1 MKKMKKLLF
10 MTLITFN
17 SFGQINYLVIN
28 EVMVSNDTALVD
40 EYGEFDDW
48 IEIYNNGNNSI
59 NLFGYHLSDDEAE
72 LEKYSF
78 PSIDLNPDEYL
89 IIWDDDGYDK
99 QGVFHANFKMSSAG
113 ESLFFTDPD
122 LNIIDQ
128 VEWGPM
134 EADIAYARVP
144 NGVGE
149 FMIQQHTFG
158 ANNEGPTSSL
168 LSHNNDSKKIIN
180 TINILGQK
188 TNNSVNIYLEIHQD
202 YSVSKKAVL
211 NY

>member
-17 SFGQINYLVIN
+17 SFGHITYLVIN

-89 IIWDDDGYDK
+89 IIWADDGYDK

-168 LSHNNDSKKIIN
+168 LSHNNDSEKIIN

>member
-89 IIWDDDGYDK
+89 IIWADDGYDK

-188 TNNSVNIYLEIHQD
+188 TNNSVNIYFEIHQD

>member
-89 IIWDDDGYDK
+89 IIWADDGYDK

>member
-89 IIWDDDGYDK
+89 IIWADDGYDK
-99 QGVFHANFKMSSAG
+99 QGVFHANFKLSSAG

>member
-89 IIWDDDGYDK
+89 IIWADDGYDE
-99 QGVFHANFKMSSAG
+99 QGVFHANFKLSSAG

-188 TNNSVNIYLEIHQD
+188 TNNSVNIYFEIHQD

>member
-89 IIWDDDGYDK
+89 IIWADDGYDE
-99 QGVFHANFKMSSAG
+99 QGVFHANFKLSSAG

>member
-89 IIWDDDGYDK
+89 IIWADDGYDE
-99 QGVFHANFKMSSAG
+99 QGVFHANFKLSSAG

-168 LSHNNDSKKIIN
+168 LSHNNNSKKIIN

>member
-1 MKKMKKLLF
+1 

-89 IIWDDDGYDK
+89 IIWADDGYDK
-99 QGVFHANFKMSSAG
+99 QGVFHANFK
-113 ESLFFTDPD
+113 D
-122 LNIIDQ
+122 LLCSI
-128 VEWGPM
+128 
-134 EADIAYARVP
+134 YS
-144 NGVGE
+144 GVL
-149 FMIQQHTFG
+149 QQISR
-158 ANNEGPTSSL
+158 NL
-168 LSHNNDSKKIIN
+168 YKL
-180 TINILGQK
+180 
-188 TNNSVNIYLEIHQD
+188 
-202 YSVSKKAVL
+202 
-211 NY
+211 

>member
-1 MKKMKKLLF
+1 

-89 IIWDDDGYDK
+89 IIWADDGYDE
-99 QGVFHANFKMSSAG
+99 QGVFHANFKLSSAG

-168 LSHNNDSKKIIN
+168 LSHNNNSKKIIN